1 MLLSLVYDD
10 ADTKLMKLTTNTGY
24 VGEIIFVLWND
35 EIFLR
40 SLKSMT
46 PAVRFAEKAGV
57 KVGLHH
63 YDHDPNNRHYG
74 LEAAEALGVSPELVF
89 KTLVLEIS
97 ANDKPLYVLAVI
109 PVAKTLNMKAA
120 AAALGYKSAA
130 MATPTNAERVTGY
143 VRGGISPLGTRNLL
157 GTLLDASSSEFDCI
171 YCSGGKRGL
180 DISISS
186 RDLARLTNATIATIA
201 K

>member
-1 MLLSLVYDD
+1 
-10 ADTKLMKLTTNTGY
+10 
-24 VGEIIFVLWND
+24 
-35 EIFLR
+35 
-40 SLKSMT
+40 
-46 PAVRFAEKAGV
+46 
-57 KVGLHH
+57 
-63 YDHDPNNRHYG
+63 
-74 LEAAEALGVSPELVF
+74 
-89 KTLVLEIS
+89 LEIS

-143 VRGGISPLGTRNLL
+143 IRGGISPLGTRNRL